1 MSLIL
6 LVLALLCELV
16 AALSGFDWLIHAN
29 HLIGWLALGLVF
41 YLASLLVGPALA
53 LRRE

>member
-1 MSLIL
+1 MSLLL

-16 AALSGFDWLIHAN
+16 AALTGFDWLIHAQ
-29 HLIGWLALGLVF
+29 HVLGWVSLGLVF